1 MKSIQRALALVL
13 VYVLFGLMLPVP
25 AAAAEAPLVNPKLL
39 AGLAPP
45 TAAGMPNQAPAA
57 QTAPAEKVWTHGG
70 KIMTVIGLACVGA
83 GAVMMTR
90 ENTVIGDTGTQINWR
105 ATGAVWMSA
114 GGVLTILGLTRRR

>member
-13 VYVLFGLMLPVP
+13 VYVLVGLMLPVP

-39 AGLAPP
+39 AGLVPP
-45 TAAGMPNQAPAA
+45 TAASMPNQAQA
-57 QTAPAEKVWTHGG
+57 QKAPADKVWTHGG
-70 KIMTVIGLACVGA
+70 KIMTVIGLACIGA

-90 ENTVIGDTGTQINWR
+90 ENTTIGDTGTQINWR
-105 ATGAVWMSA
+105 ATGAVWMGA

>member
-39 AGLAPP
+39 AGLVPP
-45 TAAGMPNQAPAA
+45 SAAGMPNQA
-57 QTAPAEKVWTHGG
+57 QSTQKAPADKVWTHGG
-70 KIMTVIGLACVGA
+70 KVMTVIGLACVGA

-90 ENTVIGDTGTQINWR
+90 SNSDIGSGYQINWR
-105 ATGAVWMSA
+105 ATGAIWIGA